1 MAIGRAYRPEYR
13 AKHMPAGYSGPFHI
27 AFIVVFCT
35 AGIGF
40 GLWKLD
46 AVTPLEWLAVPLTFL
61 YANLSEYLGHRF
73 VMHRKRPGLGIIY
86 ERHTVQHHR
95 FFTHE
100 EMEMDSIGDLRA
112 ILFPPSLLVFF
123 FTAFA
128 LPAGLLLAWLFSAN
142 VAWLFVV
149 TALAYYFSY
158 EVLHLAYH
166 LPDDSKLMRV
176 PGLKRLQRL
185 HRVHHDPS
193 VMASTNFNIT
203 WPICDWVFR
212 TLR

>member
-1 MAIGRAYRPEYR
+1 MPTGRAYRPEYR
-13 AKHMPAGYSGPFHI
+13 RNYLPAGYSGVRHMM
-27 AFIVVFCT
+27 FIVLFCVG
-35 AGIGF
+35 GIALGIAM
-40 GLWKLD
+40 LD
-46 AVTPLEWLAVPLTFL
+46 NVAPLEWLTVPLTFL
-61 YANLSEYLGHRF
+61 YANLAEYLGHRY
-73 VMHRKRPGLGIIY
+73 VMHRRRRFLGLIH

-95 FFTHE
+95 YFTAE
-100 EMEMDSIGDLRA
+100 EMDMDGLEDLRA

-123 FTAFA
+123 FGAFA

-149 TALAYYFSY
+149 TALGYYFSY

-166 LPDDSKLMRV
+166 LPPASKAFRI

-185 HRVHHDPS
+185 HRAHHDPA
-193 VMASTNFNIT
+193 VMSHGNFNIT

-212 TLR
+212 TRR